1 MFLLLLLSFSV
12 CLPFSFLL
20 PFLLLFF
27 SYVRAVVRYFS
38 FYCHLP
44 PISSFARV
52 IPSFFSIF
60 SYLLFILAV
69 SFSLFR
75 TIYFLLTRVCNYYFL
90 FCPNTISVYLL
101 YSSPSIW
108 YPFVFCTT
116 SFLRCLFFLS
126 IIVKC
131 LFFFVLVIFFR
142 SSYFFLRMSEPSSA
156 TSPSIV
162 IFLQFLLLGSRYSG
176 FFLFNIGVCFN
187 IKVGLFSCFFL
198 SAFLILHF
206 FFSILVL
213 FFSMSY
219 NISAFPCI
227 LLILSIPFYLSF
239 LFWLYLFFG

>member
-20 PFLLLFF
+20 CFGYLLPYLLLFS

-44 PISSFARV
+44 LISSFARV

-69 SFSLFR
+69 SFSFLFSLFR

-116 SFLRCLFFLS
+116 SFLRCLFFFPLS
-126 IIVKC
+126 
-131 LFFFVLVIFFR
+131 
-142 SSYFFLRMSEPSSA
+142 
-156 TSPSIV
+156 
-162 IFLQFLLLGSRYSG
+162 
-176 FFLFNIGVCFN
+176 
-187 IKVGLFSCFFL
+187 
-198 SAFLILHF
+198 
-206 FFSILVL
+206 
-213 FFSMSY
+213 
-219 NISAFPCI
+219 
-227 LLILSIPFYLSF
+227 
-239 LFWLYLFFG
+239 